1 MKTALLKISKAA
13 LLFIILTIFK
23 TANAQA
29 PQKMSF
35 QAVVRNGSNALI
47 TSVPVG
53 MKISI
58 LQGSATGTAVY
69 VETQT
74 PTTNS
79 NGLVS
84 LEIGTG
90 TIVTGTFSGINWA
103 NGPYFIKTE
112 TDPLGGN
119 SYTIS
124 GTSELMSVPYALFS
138 ANSTPGPQGPI
149 GATGP
154 TGATG
159 AQGPIGLTGPTG
171 ATGAQG
177 PIGLTGATGPA
188 GTTGAQGPIGLTGA
202 TGPTGPTGPQGP
214 TGPTGATGLQGNNGN
229 NGIDG
234 LSAYQIWLNL
244 GNVGNQTDFIN
255 SLTGPQGPTGATG
268 PQGPIGLTGP
278 TGATG
283 AQGPIGL
290 TGPTGAT
297 GATGPAGTTN
307 YTFLTKSVDYTI
319 TNTDMS
325 NNLVLIN
332 TTTNTDLTF
341 TLPLANSVVA
351 GRVAFISGSS
361 ITNYNSINVLTSGSD
376 TLLGIYTPTGT
387 TNLNTALGA
396 YATWVQVISDGI
408 SKWYV
413 IGLYF

>member
-13 LLFIILTIFK
+13 LLFIILTIFQ

-90 TIVTGTFSGINWA
+90 TIVTGTFSVINWA

-154 TGATG
+154 
-159 AQGPIGLTGPTG
+159 QGPIGLTGPTG
-171 ATGAQG
+171 ATGA
-177 PIGLTGATGPA
+177 
-188 GTTGAQGPIGLTGA
+188 
-202 TGPTGPTGPQGP
+202 
-214 TGPTGATGLQGNNGN
+214 
-229 NGIDG
+229 
-234 LSAYQIWLNL
+234 
-244 GNVGNQTDFIN
+244 
-255 SLTGPQGPTGATG
+255 
-268 PQGPIGLTGP
+268 QGPIGLTGP

-332 TTTNTDLTF
+332 TTTNIDLTF

-376 TLLGIYTPTGT
+376 TLLGIYTPMGT

>member
-13 LLFIILTIFK
+13 LLFIILTIFQ

-58 LQGSATGTAVY
+58 LQGSATGTTVY

-159 AQGPIGLTGPTG
+159 AQGPIGLTG
-171 ATGAQG
+171 
-177 PIGLTGATGPA
+177 ATGPA

-214 TGPTGATGLQGNNGN
+214 TGLTGATGPTGATGLQGNNGN

-255 SLTGPQGPTGATG
+255 SLTGPQGLTGATG
-268 PQGPIGLTGP
+268 AQGPIGLTGP

>member
-13 LLFIILTIFK
+13 LLFIILTISQ

-35 QAVVRNGSNALI
+35 QAVVRNGSNTLI
-47 TSVPVG
+47 TSAPVG

-58 LQGSATGTAVY
+58 LRGSATGTAVY

-138 ANSTPGPQGPI
+138 ANSIP
-149 GATGP
+149 
-154 TGATG
+154 
-159 AQGPIGLTGPTG
+159 
-171 ATGAQG
+171 
-177 PIGLTGATGPA
+177 
-188 GTTGAQGPIGLTGA
+188 
-202 TGPTGPTGPQGP
+202 
-214 TGPTGATGLQGNNGN
+214 
-229 NGIDG
+229 
-234 LSAYQIWLNL
+234 
-244 GNVGNQTDFIN
+244 
-255 SLTGPQGPTGATG
+255 G

-278 TGATG
+278 TGS
-283 AQGPIGL
+283 
-290 TGPTGAT
+290 T

-307 YTFLTKSVDYTI
+307 YTFLTKTVNYTI

-361 ITNYNSINVLTSGSD
+361 ISNFQSINVLTSGTD
-376 TLLGIYTPTGT
+376 TLLGIYTPVGT
-387 TNLNTALGA
+387 TNLNTAIGA
-396 YATWVQVISDGI
+396 YASWVQLVSDGV